1 MERDAKHMRRR
12 KVLGTHILLF
22 RLKDSLQSWSNMLYV
37 RCLTDSD
44 AQSLNTEPFRDRQPR
59 RRKCEMKHCK
69 DDLGKDY
76 IVFIAGKSR
85 HHMGPTAASIKR
97 LLL

>member
-22 RLKDSLQSWSNMLYV
+22 RLKDSLQSWPNMLYV

-44 AQSLNTEPFRDRQPR
+44 AQSHNTELFRDQQP
-59 RRKCEMKHCK
+59 
-69 DDLGKDY
+69 
-76 IVFIAGKSR
+76 
-85 HHMGPTAASIKR
+85 
-97 LLL
+97 